1 VSCLFKDI
9 NSYPFQQKLAQMLS
23 RLIKISEEFNVAV
36 YMTNQG
42 ILTCIL
48 SFMEVKDNNPHS
60 FGSVVIVFF
69 RVATWFLFPQIWHLW
84 PAALW
89 KLCWCIT
96 HLVILLFCQ
105 FVGCSHSWP
114 RWRSF
119 HIRSEKTSRR
129 ACACSCS
136 HYQVDVQERQG
147 RTTGL

>member
-48 SFMEVKDNNPHS
+48 SLMEVKDNNPHS

-69 RVATWFLFPQIWHLW
+69 RVAT
-84 PAALW
+84 
-89 KLCWCIT
+89 
-96 HLVILLFCQ
+96 
-105 FVGCSHSWP
+105 
-114 RWRSF
+114 
-119 HIRSEKTSRR
+119 
-129 ACACSCS
+129 
-136 HYQVDVQERQG
+136 
-147 RTTGL
+147 